1 MKFFKATVQDIKEV
15 VEFAEN
21 FEIDSM
27 GIKIRK
33 KNREVNEAIK
43 ILGFDETGIRNM
55 KENEFKNFI
64 S

>member
-27 GIKIRK
+27 GIKIKK